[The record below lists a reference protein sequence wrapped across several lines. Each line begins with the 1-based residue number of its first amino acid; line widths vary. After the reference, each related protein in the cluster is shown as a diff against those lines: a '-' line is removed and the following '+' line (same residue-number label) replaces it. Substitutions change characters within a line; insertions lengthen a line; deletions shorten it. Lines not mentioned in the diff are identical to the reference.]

1 MCFTG
6 LNVFECEIERENS
19 SKKIFFFPIKLE
31 KGCLLHPEE
40 DLESEGASSVVGT
53 ATTGGYQEWHGLKQS
68 ECP

>member
-1 MCFTG
+1 MSLSVKLKEKT
-6 LNVFECEIERENS
+6 LQ
-19 SKKIFFFPIKLE
+19 KKNFFFPIKLE

-53 ATTGGYQEWHGLKQS
+53 ATTGGYQEWHRLKQS

>member
-1 MCFTG
+1 MSLSVKLKEKT
-6 LNVFECEIERENS
+6 LQ
-19 SKKIFFFPIKLE
+19 KFFFSPTIKLD